1 MKMWSGHPGDEDA
14 GDQNHNQRP
23 DITYFQLV
31 QDREPMKRMIQLRMR
46 WVYQVFAKK
55 GVRHEE
61 DLGSKE
67 DSWYED
73 HQGLESQDFE
83 GVTIRDYDV
92 ERMSRVPYANAVGS
106 FMYLMACTSEV
117 DYEIFMGHCK
127 LRLVYGTYRGNH
139 VVITFF
145 VDSYY
150 AKDLDNGRCIT
161 HYEFL
166 VHGCVISWKATLQH
180 IMALLTTKTKYMAV
194 KEVVKEAIWLAG
206 LLKELGVELNNMA
219 VNCHWGRHGSKDF

>member
-1 MKMWSGHPGDEDA
+1 
-14 GDQNHNQRP
+14 
-23 DITYFQLV
+23 
-31 QDREPMKRMIQLRMR
+31 MR

-67 DSWYED
+67 DSWYGD
-73 HQGLESQDFE
+73 HQGLESQDFK
-83 GVTIRDYDV
+83 GVTIR
-92 ERMSRVPYANAVGS
+92 
-106 FMYLMACTSEV
+106 SEV
-117 DYEIFMGHCK
+117 DYEIFTGHCK

-139 VVITFF
+139 VVITLF

-166 VHGCVISWKATLQH
+166 VHGCVISWKEPLQH
-180 IMALLTTKTKYMAV
+180 IVALLTTKTKYMAV

-219 VNCHWGRHGSKDF
+219 VICHRGRHGSKDF

>member
-1 MKMWSGHPGDEDA
+1 
-14 GDQNHNQRP
+14 
-23 DITYFQLV
+23 
-31 QDREPMKRMIQLRMR
+31 MR

-55 GVRHEE
+55 GVRHEK

-67 DSWYED
+67 DSWYGD

-106 FMYLMACTSEV
+106 FMYLMACT
-117 DYEIFMGHCK
+117 
-127 LRLVYGTYRGNH
+127 R
-139 VVITFF
+139 
-145 VDSYY
+145 SYIAY
-150 AKDLDNGRCIT
+150 TDLDNGRCIT

-180 IMALLTTKTKYMAV
+180 IVALLTTNTKYMAV

-206 LLKELGVELNNMA
+206 LLKELGVKLNNMA
-219 VNCHWGRHGSKDF
+219 VYCHRGRHGSKDF